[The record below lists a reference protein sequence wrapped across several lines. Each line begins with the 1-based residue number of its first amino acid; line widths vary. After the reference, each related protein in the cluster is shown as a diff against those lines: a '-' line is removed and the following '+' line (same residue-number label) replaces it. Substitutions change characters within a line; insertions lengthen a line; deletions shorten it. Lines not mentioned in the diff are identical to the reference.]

1 MVDCWLSA
9 QAAFSSGRLP
19 SLPLFP
25 SLCVPQFLVHHFSQR
40 RYGSLSL
47 SLPLSLSE
55 LDPTARRPT
64 MLVGGWN
71 DGCCIAV
78 GEATKGGRKEGE
90 ARLRER
96 ASGQGRR
103 GGKASKGTN
112 RNARSK
118 ILKNGLSF
126 FCQNDRGT
134 HTQPNLNAM
143 AHHPDL
149 DCTNLRIPSIIKC
162 SRLRAVCISSLS
174 RHYPCIGR

>member
-9 QAAFSSGRLP
+9 QAAFSSGRP
-19 SLPLFP
+19 SSLSP

-40 RYGSLSL
+40 RYGSPSL
-47 SLPLSLSE
+47 SPSLSLSE

-64 MLVGGWN
+64 MLLGGWN

-78 GEATKGGRKEGE
+78 GEATKGGE
-90 ARLRER
+90 ASLRER

-118 ILKNGLSF
+118 ILKNSLSF
-126 FCQNDRGT
+126 FCRNDRGT
-134 HTQPNLNAM
+134 RTQPNLNAM

-149 DCTNLRIPSIIKC
+149 DCTNLRIPSIKC
-162 SRLRAVCISSLS
+162 SRLRAVRISPLS
-174 RHYPCIGR
+174 RQYPCIGRLEQTYR